1 MSLGGWFGKQLV
13 GKVREQAK
21 QRSFQFQ
28 IEEDIKFFWEGQVWA
43 LLSKEWGREMYWT
56 NGNMPPDG
64 KLWKTN
70 NASTK
75 IARKV
80 SDLIGRFEQ
89 KERKSPNSI
98 CMYHAA
104 KECPFLYQLRI
115 FTWSLKLRIFFLI
128 KRKRSWPK
136 RNLFYCLR
144 HLQKYVPK
152 LRSILDGTIA
162 LLISFLSW
170 RNSKTN
176 KVREAFRTKKR
187 GNFGPDPKNVIV

>member
-21 QRSFQFQ
+21 QQSFQFQ

-43 LLSKEWGREMYWT
+43 LLSEEWGREMYRT

-64 KLWKTN
+64 KLWKNN

-80 SDLIGRFEQ
+80 FDLIGRFEQ

-98 CMYHAA
+98 FMYHAA

-115 FTWSLKLRIFFLI
+115 FTWSLKLWIFFLI
-128 KRKRSWPK
+128 KWKRLWPK

-152 LRSILDGTIA
+152 LRSSLDGTIA

-170 RNSKTN
+170 RNSKTD
-176 KVREAFRTKKR
+176 KVREAFHTKKR
-187 GNFGPDPKNVIV
+187 GNFGLDPKWI